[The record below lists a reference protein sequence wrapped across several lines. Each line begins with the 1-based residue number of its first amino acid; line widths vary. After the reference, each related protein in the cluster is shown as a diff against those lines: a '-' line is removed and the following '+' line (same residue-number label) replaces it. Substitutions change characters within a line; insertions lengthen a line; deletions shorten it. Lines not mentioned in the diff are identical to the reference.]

1 MFLSNLSLINY
12 KNISEANL
20 DFCRGI
26 NCFVGNNGV
35 GKTNLLDAVYYL
47 SFCKSHSNSIDNQNI
62 RHEENFLMVQGK
74 YFRGEMQEDIYLGLK
89 RGQRKAFKHNKKEY
103 ERISDHIGLLPLVLV
118 SPNDSCLID
127 GGSDERR
134 KFIDGVISQYDKKYL
149 DSLIRYNRV
158 VQQRNA
164 LLKNDDNQD
173 MSIFDVCE
181 WQMEQFAQYIY
192 EKRKSFIE
200 EFVPIFQEYYQFIS
214 SGKEIVN
221 ITYKS
226 HLQKPD
232 FKTQLES
239 TRQRD
244 FILGFT
250 SKGIHKDELEMFLGD
265 YLVKRI
271 GSQGQGKSFLIAL
284 KLAQFDFLKKVHGF
298 FPLLLL
304 DDIFDKLDSQ
314 RVTQII
320 QLVSGEKFGQI
331 FITDTNREHL
341 DELLKQ
347 INNPYK
353 IFTVKENGVF
363 LE

>member
-1 MFLSNLSLINY
+1 M
-12 KNISEANL
+12 
-20 DFCRGI
+20 
-26 NCFVGNNGV
+26 
-35 GKTNLLDAVYYL
+35 
-47 SFCKSHSNSIDNQNI
+47 
-62 RHEENFLMVQGK
+62 
-74 YFRGEMQEDIYLGLK
+74 
-89 RGQRKAFKHNKKEY
+89 
-103 ERISDHIGLLPLVLV
+103 
-118 SPNDSCLID
+118 
-127 GGSDERR
+127 
-134 KFIDGVISQYDKKYL
+134 
-149 DSLIRYNRV
+149 
-158 VQQRNA
+158 
-164 LLKNDDNQD
+164 D

-181 WQMEQFAQYIY
+181 WQIEQFAQYIY